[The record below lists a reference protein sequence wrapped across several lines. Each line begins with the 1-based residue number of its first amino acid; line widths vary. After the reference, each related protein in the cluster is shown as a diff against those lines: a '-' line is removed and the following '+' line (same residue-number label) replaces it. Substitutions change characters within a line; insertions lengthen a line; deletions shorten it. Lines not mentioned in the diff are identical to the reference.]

1 MRKMSYKKI
10 GFIRQ
15 LWYTAKYG
23 FHSWLEWQDAR
34 SWAKQY
40 HPAWV
45 QVATKARHEDTRKE
59 YKRKIL
65 LAYRGYEYV

>member
-1 MRKMSYKKI
+1 MTNNKI
-10 GFIRQ
+10 GFVRQ

-23 FHSWLEWQDAR
+23 VHSFLEWQDAK

-40 HPAWV
+40 HPAWLEI
-45 QVATKARHEDTRKE
+45 ATKARSEDTRKE

-65 LAYRGYEYV
+65 LAYRWYEYV